1 VDDQSGSARAKVE
14 ISREN
19 FGGPLED
26 ICAALLEVARR
37 YRDDVHIVY
46 PVHPNPNVQ
55 VPVYRLLSGV
65 PNIWLLAPLDYLPL
79 VYLMKHCTLVLTDS
93 GGIQE
98 EAPGLGK
105 PVLVL
110 REKTE
115 RPEGVEAGTVRLVG
129 TRAENVVTEACRLLD
144 DPVAY
149 RHMAQ
154 AVNPYGDGHAAD
166 YIVSALLAED
176 ENENQTLSVAE

>member
-1 VDDQSGSARAKVE
+1 M
-14 ISREN
+14 
-19 FGGPLED
+19 
-26 ICAALLEVARR
+26 
-37 YRDDVHIVY
+37 
-46 PVHPNPNVQ
+46 
-55 VPVYRLLSGV
+55 
-65 PNIWLLAPLDYLPL
+65 

-129 TRAENVVTEACRLLD
+129 TRAEIVVTEACRLLD
-144 DPVAY
+144 DPAAY

-154 AVNPYGDGHAAD
+154 AANPYGDGHAAD
-166 YIVSALLAED
+166 YIVNALLEAENED
-176 ENENQTLSVAE
+176 ENPTPSAAE